1 MITSHQPGRPL
12 RTGPAFLRAGSLD
25 AVRSRPGH
33 KAGGAASCV
42 GKRSSALPDPATF
55 AMLVVQL
62 ILLGLFAHLLRD
74 LQFDTA
80 RTDAALAGLADG
92 FSRARALIA
101 SGASTRPASAPLL
114 EEAAAA
120 WKGAERDRLGR
131 LARRSW
137 LARPALALTL
147 TDRAL
152 FAAGGGRL
160 SLTAEQWLAPA
171 VDLLER
177 HPGALLLLGRSG
189 HEDRA
194 AALARLLLLR
204 ADLQARGAPVQALAL
219 RLDDSLAVGHTAF
232 ILVAPPADEGG
243 RRP

>member
-1 MITSHQPGRPL
+1 MITGRQPGNPP
-12 RTGPAFLRAGSLD
+12 RTGPAFRTRGEPAWRA
-25 AVRSRPGH
+25 APG
-33 KAGGAASCV
+33 KKDGPPSVARE
-42 GKRSSALPDPATF
+42 RSSALPDPATF

-74 LQFDTA
+74 LRFDAA

-92 FSRARALIA
+92 FSRSRALVA
-101 SGASTRPASAPLL
+101 RGASARPASAPLL

-120 WKGAERDRLGR
+120 WKRAERDRVGS
-131 LARRSW
+131 LARTSW

-152 FAAGGGRL
+152 FATGSDHL
-160 SLTAEQWLAPA
+160 SLTAERWLAPI

-177 HPGALLLLGRSG
+177 HPGAMLLLGRSG
-189 HEDRA
+189 REDTA
-194 AALARLLLLR
+194 AALALLSRLR
-204 ADLQARGAPVQALAL
+204 ADLRARGAPARTIAF
-219 RLDDSLAVGHTAF
+219 RLDDRLAAGHTALT
-232 ILVAPPADEGG
+232 LVVPAERGG